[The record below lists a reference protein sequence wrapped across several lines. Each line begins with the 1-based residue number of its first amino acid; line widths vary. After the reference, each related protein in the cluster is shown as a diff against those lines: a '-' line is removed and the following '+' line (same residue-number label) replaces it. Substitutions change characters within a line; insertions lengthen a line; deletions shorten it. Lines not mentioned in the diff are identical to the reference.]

1 MVMATDN
8 VPALRAT
15 AVMANRRCHI
25 TTCESPSVLFDME
38 TKSGDNK
45 ILDVAHSVHGH
56 FRLHPDV
63 EGACITVTDDIT
75 VSSERSTE
83 HRNQEILPLETPVY
97 AAEFN
102 NATRTAPSVSPIQ
115 REAGHTE
122 HQPIPTADSSEQ
134 SSPEQSSAASQ
145 PVIPDVSSLLEFVSV
160 AGTSIQHALRQ
171 SEPRRGLDPRRC
183 LAEHWRLLS
192 QRAAHEDDVDAKDV
206 GVVWK
211 PIGKRRTNGKLIH
224 SHGQCTYALYDL
236 NPNESKYADTCVSDY
251 VPSVTRESTKAS
263 SSTGIGDRSPSP
275 KEYTP
280 SEKGLHSLRDTSADT
295 TLDTNGI
302 DFHGC
307 DMNVSPGSRDSPS
320 FCRESPCQND
330 AERSIHVREQDFVTA
345 AHLPSSSKAGS
356 LTSLT
361 HGCISPNAVK
371 SSKAPSDKTESRHK
385 LERKS
390 VDSEEG
396 AVAGTSSLTKADT
409 VHCIPLRQ
417 RSLPAS
423 FWQEPQAGPP
433 PCRSL
438 YENHGDGDR
447 SGKCMRGF
455 RHEILPHYDRLP
467 HLLFPVWHFPLVPGR
482 KLYSSGATN
491 NGPLT
496 APGFDIYN
504 HRLLS
509 DGSVIHPALPVSSI
523 HQPYAALEPPI
534 PKPIIWRPIATR
546 SAMFPRYRPYC

>member
-8 VPALRAT
+8 VLALRAT

-38 TKSGDNK
+38 TNSDDNK
-45 ILDVAHSVHGH
+45 ILDVAHPAHGH

-97 AAEFN
+97 ATEFSN
-102 NATRTAPSVSPIQ
+102 VTRTAPYVSPIQ
-115 REAGHTE
+115 RKAGHTE
-122 HQPIPTADSSEQ
+122 HQPTSTADSSEQ
-134 SSPEQSSAASQ
+134 TSPEQTSVACQ
-145 PVIPDVSSLLEFVSV
+145 PVIPDVNSLLEFVSV
-160 AGTSIQHALRQ
+160 AGTSIQHVLRQ

-192 QRAAHEDDVDAKDV
+192 QRAAHEDNDDGE
-206 GVVWK
+206 GVEIVWK
-211 PIGKRRTNGKLIH
+211 AINKSKAKGKAI
-224 SHGQCTYALYDL
+224 HGQRQCNNGLDKLSPLGEHNYDGTERFNYAS
-236 NPNESKYADTCVSDY
+236 PVS
-251 VPSVTRESTKAS
+251 RESS
-263 SSTGIGDRSPSP
+263 LSMNFDDRSPSTGAGIASMRP
-275 KEYTP
+275 
-280 SEKGLHSLRDTSADT
+280 HSLKGNSSS
-295 TLDTNGI
+295 
-302 DFHGC
+302 
-307 DMNVSPGSRDSPS
+307 NVSMHTDDIDHCDSDENVSSASRGSPS
-320 FCRESPCQND
+320 CCRESPHQADPGRNI
-330 AERSIHVREQDFVTA
+330 RFGEQDYVA
-345 AHLPSSSKAGS
+345 AQSPTCNKSGAANSSVG
-356 LTSLT
+356 LTSLDEAK
-361 HGCISPNAVK
+361 ISTASPH
-371 SSKAPSDKTESRHK
+371 KTESRHK
-385 LERKS
+385 LEHKS

-409 VHCIPLRQ
+409 THCIPLRQ

-438 YENHGDGDR
+438 YESPGDGDR
-447 SGKCMRGF
+447 LGKCMRGL
-455 RHEILPHYDRLP
+455 RYENSPHYDRLP
-467 HLLFPVWHFPLVPGR
+467 HLSFPVWHLPPVLGR
-482 KLYSSGATN
+482 KLYPSGATI

-504 HRLLS
+504 HKLLS

-523 HQPYAALEPPI
+523 HQPYFALEPPR